1 MRPVESAVGAV
12 GAVGVV
18 DDMRAVKT
26 RVGND
31 NGIERRRGQRT
42 TMTES
47 LRVQKIHV
55 GRGICACMTG
65 LQLDF

>member
-47 LRVQKIHV
+47 LRDKRYMWGEVSV
-55 GRGICACMTG
+55 RA
-65 LQLDF
+65 